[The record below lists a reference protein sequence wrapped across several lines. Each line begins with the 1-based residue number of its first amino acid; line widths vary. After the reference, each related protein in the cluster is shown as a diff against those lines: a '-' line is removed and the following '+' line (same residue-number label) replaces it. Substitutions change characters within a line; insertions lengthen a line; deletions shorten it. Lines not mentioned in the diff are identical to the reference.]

1 MRPDMKKK
9 ALSFG
14 GASTLGLSLLLAG
27 PAAADESL
35 QPPELEFEIT
45 EKVLADSITQ
55 FSDSITQF
63 SIEDSIESLGEAES
77 SEEDVIVLQADIL
90 FVAMKADLPD
100 SATSRIEKLVEEI
113 PDGASVQVH
122 GHTDSNPMPEDH
134 EYDNQS
140 LSEARAQAV
149 ADALSSVR
157 SDLELD
163 VEGFG
168 DTDPAVSE
176 NPDDPSTYAANRR
189 VEIRYN

>member
-45 EKVLADSITQ
+45 EKVLA
-55 FSDSITQF
+55 DSITQF